1 MKMLGNLIKFLDNN
15 WAKMFSCIF
24 TGQNGCQT
32 SLEWALKSFC
42 VENTPRDEM
51 NFENYSRYWNF
62 VFRKKKKRKFFGSFD
77 NALEKNL
84 SHKIHVL
91 RSIFKIS
98 EF

>member
-62 VFRKKKKRKFFGSFD
+62 VFRKKKRGNFS
-77 NALEKNL
+77 
-84 SHKIHVL
+84 VL
-91 RSIFKIS
+91 LIMHWKKIS
-98 EF
+98 LIKFTY